1 MEETVV
7 RPSVF
12 VVDGQTDIPFRRL
25 EQSHRRQRCSAA
37 HICLALLLLLMGTGL
52 AVQGWFLLQL
62 RQHLGEL
69 AARLPDQDSEQ
80 DWKKLMQ
87 ERRSPRSSPAAHLTG
102 ANASLKS
109 SGGPLLWETQ
119 LGLAFL
125 RGLSYRNGALVT
137 TKTGYY
143 YVYSKVQLGG
153 LGCPQRLAN
162 GLPVTHGLYKRT
174 PRYPEELE
182 LLVSRRSPCTRA
194 NSSRVWWDS
203 SFLGGV
209 VHLEAGEEVVVRVPN
224 ERLVQLHDGTRS
236 YFGAFMV

>member
-12 VVDGQTDIPFRRL
+12 TVDGQTDIPFRRL
-25 EQSHRRQRCSAA
+25 GHRRRRRPCSTAQ
-37 HICLALLLLLMGTGL
+37 LGLGLLLLLLAAGL

-62 RQHLGEL
+62 HWRMGAVVTPLLDGD
-69 AARLPDQDSEQ
+69 AKS
-80 DWKKLMQ
+80 WKQVMQ
-87 ERRSPRSSPAAHLTG
+87 ERRSYQTNPAAHLTG
-102 ANASLKS
+102 ANSSLTG
-109 SGGPLLWETQ
+109 SGGPLLWETK

-125 RGLSYRNGALVT
+125 RGLGYREGSLVIARA
-137 TKTGYY
+137 GYY

-153 LGCPQRLAN
+153 VGCPP
-162 GLPVTHGLYKRT
+162 GPSGSLPITHGLYKRT

-182 LLVSRRSPCTRA
+182 LLVSRRSPCARGA
-194 NSSRVWWDS
+194 SSRVWWDS

-209 VHLEAGEEVVVRVPN
+209 VHLDAGEEVVVRVPQ
-224 ERLVQLHDGTRS
+224 ERLVRLRDGTRS